1 MDNQVTSLETIQI
14 GRVQKVLFL
23 TSTGMYLKEALVE
36 VGIAEMTYYK
46 YVAEAIRARDELQSA
61 KQQLELIEYADI
73 ISAQAHIMR
82 KLIMDALSDDIF
94 PGDRLNIKMY
104 LDHRLDVL
112 EDRNRPSG
120 AGSEFLTGPVLAPGV
135 STHRDVSI
143 KVGDVEIT
151 VSNTPDVLEGHF
163 ED

>member
-1 MDNQVTSLETIQI
+1 MQITSLETIQI
-14 GRVQKVLFL
+14 GRVQHVLFL
-23 TSTGMYLKEALVE
+23 TSTGMYLKDALAV

-73 ISAQAHIMR
+73 ISAQAIVMR
-82 KLIMDALSDDIF
+82 KLINDALSDNTF

-120 AGSEFLTGPVLAPGV
+120 AGAEFLQGPALSPGV

-151 VSNTPDVLEGHF
+151 VSKTPDVIEGHF
-163 ED
+163 EN